1 MSWMLISSGTGP
13 DECHIAVKKLA
24 QYIIKKHKDVR
35 LLDNIESNY
44 GLLSCLLSG
53 NQEIL
58 QQYSGTIKW
67 ICESPIR
74 KNWKR
79 KNWFITCEIFDDI
92 DTNKININ
100 LKDIKFETAK
110 ASGPGG
116 QHVNKTESAIRATY
130 IPNGITVFAQEE
142 RSQHQNKRLAI
153 ARLIKKMENNEMDL
167 QKENSKKQWETHN
180 SLIRGNE
187 IMTFKDMNF
196 KQI

>member
-1 MSWMLISSGTGP
+1 MSWLLISSGTGP

-24 QYIIKKHKDVR
+24 QYIIKEHKDVY
-35 LLDNIESNY
+35 LLDSVESNH
-44 GLLSCLLSG
+44 GLFSCLLSG

-58 QQYSGTIKW
+58 QQYAGTIKW

-79 KNWFITCEIFDDI
+79 KNWFVTCEIFEDI
-92 DTNKININ
+92 EKNNININ
-100 LKDIKFETAK
+100 LNDIKFEAVK

-130 IPNGITVFAQEE
+130 MPNGITVFAQEE

-153 ARLIKKMENNEMDL
+153 ARLIKKIENKKIETL
-167 QKENSKKQWETHN
+167 KENTKKQWETHN

-187 IMTFKDMNF
+187 IMTFKNINF